1 MARPIKKGLSYFPFD
16 VDIFKDVK
24 IRILMANYGANG
36 VLLYI
41 YLLTAIYNNGYY
53 IKCNEDLLYV
63 ASADLGV
70 SPQKAR
76 EIIQFCCKRSLFD
89 DDLFRN
95 RQALSSVGIQRRYQE
110 MVKARAVKKTVKVQG
125 KLWLLDCDE
134 TKNFIMVCTPEGEQ
148 DINCINSEINGS
160 KSQINTTNKSKE
172 NKSKINESKEEE
184 SKAYE
189 KTENPSGGEA
199 VLTIPLKDNTN
210 YTVTE
215 NMVKQLSLE
224 YTAIDVVACLRK
236 LADYMH
242 NNHNKQRD
250 RQGIDNYVRMW
261 LQQDSA
267 KAMEQQYK
275 ADSNNNQASDQEES
289 YNLSML
295 SKFDLANMLT

>member
-41 YLLTAIYNNGYY
+41 YLLTAVYNNGYY

-89 DDLFRN
+89 DALFRK
-95 RQALSSVGIQRRYQE
+95 RQVLSSVGIQRRYQE
-110 MVKARAVKKTVKVQG
+110 MVKARAVKRTVKVQG
-125 KLWLLDCDE
+125 ELWLLDCDE
-134 TKNFIMVCTPEGEQ
+134 TKNFIMVCPPEGEQ
-148 DINCINSEINGS
+148 DINCINSEINNS
-160 KSQINTTNKSKE
+160 KSKINTTNKSKE

-184 SKAYE
+184 SKADGI
-189 KTENPSGGEA
+189 TESSSGGET
-199 VLTIPLKDNTN
+199 VMTIPLKDGTD
-210 YTVTE
+210 YTVTAD
-215 NMVKQLSLE
+215 MVKQLSVE

-242 NNHNKQRD
+242 NNHSKQRD
-250 RQGIDNYVRMW
+250 RQGIDNYIRMW

-267 KAMEQQYK
+267 KALEQQYK
-275 ADSNNNQASDQEES
+275 ADSTNQEES
-289 YNLSML
+289 YSLSML
-295 SKFDLANMLT
+295 NKFDLVNMLP

>member
-184 SKAYE
+184 SKADE
-189 KTENPSGGEA
+189 KTENSSGGEA

-250 RQGIDNYVRMW
+250 RQGIDNYIRMW

>member
-134 TKNFIMVCTPEGEQ
+134 TKNFIMVCSPEGEQ
-148 DINCINSEINGS
+148 DINCINSLINGS

-189 KTENPSGGEA
+189 KTENPLGGEA

-215 NMVKQLSLE
+215 NMVKQLSLQ